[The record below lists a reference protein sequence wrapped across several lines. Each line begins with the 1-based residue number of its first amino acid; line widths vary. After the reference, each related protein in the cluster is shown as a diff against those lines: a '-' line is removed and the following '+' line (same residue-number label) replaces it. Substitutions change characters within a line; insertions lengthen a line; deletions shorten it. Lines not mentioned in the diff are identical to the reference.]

1 MSMVVNSNSTHLESV
16 RKILAD
22 QRGIIFTSDLARFD
36 IPRIYLSILEQNREI
51 EKISRGIYKMPS
63 SLEDE
68 MFIFQSQ
75 YKSTIFSHETA
86 LYLHDLTDRSP
97 LVYSV
102 SVPDGYHSDSLNA
115 SGYEIFYVNR
125 KLLDVGVSALDSPH
139 GNKIRVTGLE
149 RTICDVV
156 RSRNQMDIQAV
167 SEALRRY
174 AARRDKDIDFLNS
187 CAKSFR
193 VQRIIRQYMEI
204 LL

>member
-1 MSMVVNSNSTHLESV
+1 MVVNTKSTHLESV

-36 IPRIYLSILEQNREI
+36 IPRTYLSILEQNKEI
-51 EKISRGIYKMPS
+51 EKVSRGIYKIPS

-102 SVPDGYHSDSLNA
+102 SMPDGYHSDSLNA
-115 SGYEIFYVNR
+115 SGHKIFYVNR
-125 KLLDVGVSALDSPH
+125 KLLDVGVAMLDSPH
-139 GNKIRVTGLE
+139 GSKIRVTGLE
-149 RTICDVV
+149 RTICDVI
-156 RSRNQMDIQAV
+156 RSRNQMDVQAV
-167 SEALRRY
+167 NEALRRY